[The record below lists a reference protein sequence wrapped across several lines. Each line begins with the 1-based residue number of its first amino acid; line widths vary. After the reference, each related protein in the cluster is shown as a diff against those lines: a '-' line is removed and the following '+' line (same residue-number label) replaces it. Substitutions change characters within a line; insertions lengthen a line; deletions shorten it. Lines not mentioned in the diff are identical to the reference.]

1 LTGRCSQWQ
10 SEKANGWQVKV
21 AICACSLC
29 LEAYLKK
36 CLAND
41 PHITFT
47 NYAPKADVVIAEEGL
62 LTKAEQ
68 KCLQALSEEGN
79 IPAIAKKLS
88 YHPATVKRHL
98 QKAYR
103 KLKVRGRV
111 QAIVMAFRLGLIR

>member
-21 AICACSLC
+21 AICACSPC

-47 NYAPKADVVIAEEGL
+47 NYAPKADVVIA
-62 LTKAEQ
+62 
-68 KCLQALSEEGN
+68 EEGN